1 MAPSASVEIDDGDL
15 LARLAAIEAI
25 KQLKARYFR
34 TLDTKMWPE
43 WGRVFARDALLDVPS
58 GNMLVRGRDAIVA
71 AVRGALEGA
80 RTVHH
85 GHMPEIEITGAGEAT
100 GVWAMFDF
108 VDYGPADDVAVGLK
122 GFGHYDEDYAIEDGE
137 WRITRSRLTRL
148 RVDPLP
154 GGLPGQ
160 HAPLP

>member
-1 MAPSASVEIDDGDL
+1 MTVDDGDL

-34 TLDTKMWPE
+34 MIDAKLWPE
-43 WGRVFARDALLDVPS
+43 WGQVFARDAVLDVPS
-58 GNMLVRGRDAIVA
+58 GNMLVHGRDAIVA
-71 AVRGALEGA
+71 AVSAVLEGT

-85 GHMPEIEITGAGEAT
+85 GHMPEIEITGTGEAK
-100 GVWAMFDF
+100 GIWAMFDF
-108 VDYGPADDVAVGLK
+108 VDYGPGDGNGLAVGLK
-122 GFGHYDEDYAIEDGE
+122 GYGHYDEDYAIEDGE
-137 WRITRSRLTRL
+137 WRITRSRLNRL

-160 HAPLP
+160 HAPLQ